1 MTKTNETIDE
11 RLQSQWAKQE
21 FENRIKGFFTLEE
34 VSHCLATQES
44 FDENGRKALLKKL
57 VVAAKLEKL
66 QVFDPVDYLPLVNP
80 TRVRAFHELVS
91 KSAVNKWLD
100 SECSPYLWRSD
111 IPVDVENLTE
121 TEAKKWLSF
130 LKPWTLEE
138 ATLIFAGHSPQSR
151 HFFKDDDASGF
162 WLAFNFWHRFK
173 NFRKDLIPK
182 SQHDW
187 LKLAHRENW
196 PLPKAL
202 LSAMSP
208 DTKSPQLKPKK
219 ESAIERQSRRH
230 QACIDT
236 GLKLPTSDY
245 GRLPNGIR
253 RLAEIEGVSRQQFS
267 KDVKAHINRLFP
279 RK

>member
-1 MTKTNETIDE
+1 MTKTNEPIDKK
-11 RLQSQWAKQE
+11 LKIQWAKQD
-21 FENRIKGFFTLEE
+21 FENRIKGFYTLEE
-34 VSHCLATQES
+34 VSHHLATQEG

-57 VVAAKLEKL
+57 VEAAKSGKL
-66 QVFDPVDYLPLVNP
+66 QVCDPLDYLPLYNP
-80 TRVRAFHELVS
+80 NRVRTFHELVS

-100 SECSPYLWRSD
+100 SECSTYIWRPD
-111 IPVDVENLTE
+111 IPIDVENLTE

-138 ATLIFAGHSPQSR
+138 ATLIFAGHSPRSR

-173 NFRKDLIPK
+173 NLRKDLIPK

-187 LKLAHRENW
+187 LELAHRENW
-196 PLPKAL
+196 PMPKAL

-208 DTKSPQLKPKK
+208 DAKSHQLKPKK
-219 ESAIERQSRRH
+219 ESAIERQSRRY
-230 QACIDT
+230 QACIDA
-236 GLKLPTSDY
+236 GFELPTSDY
-245 GRLPNGIR
+245 GRLPSGIR
-253 RLAEIEGVSRQQFS
+253 RLADIEGISRQQFS
-267 KDVKAHINRLFP
+267 KDVKAHINRLYP